1 MLGPTGWKNIP
12 GHDLPLVNPDALSM
26 TADDMAGQA
35 IYDMRCDKCHGDQGP
50 GQGRYEPV
58 EPRARVPALWGGNSF
73 TKGAQ
78 GMYTAP
84 LLAHL
89 IKKFMPLGDADL
101 TDQEALDVAG
111 YVVSQPHDMGYFTD
125 QYWGG
130 LDPVSGTIPNY
141 LFKPSYFPTGLEIPN
156 DPFTFEQRLL
166 GPWQP
171 IEDWQAAERALY

>member
-1 MLGPTGWKNIP
+1 
-12 GHDLPLVNPDALSM
+12 
-26 TADDMAGQA
+26 
-35 IYDMRCDKCHGDQGP
+35 
-50 GQGRYEPV
+50 
-58 EPRARVPALWGGNSF
+58 
-73 TKGAQ
+73 
-78 GMYTAP
+78 MYTAP

-101 TDQEALDVAG
+101 TDQEALDAAG
-111 YVVSQPHDMGYFTD
+111 YIVSQPHDMGYFTD

-130 LDPVSGTIPNY
+130 VDPVSGTIPNY

-171 IEDWQAAERALY
+171 IEDWQAAQRALY